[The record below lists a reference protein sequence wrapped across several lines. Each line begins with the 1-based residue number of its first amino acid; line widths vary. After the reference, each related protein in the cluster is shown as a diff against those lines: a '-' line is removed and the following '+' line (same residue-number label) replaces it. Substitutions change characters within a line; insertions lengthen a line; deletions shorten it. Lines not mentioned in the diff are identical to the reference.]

1 MSELKIGLKGQAQ
14 CRVVR
19 ENTAAAVGSGALE
32 VFSTPS
38 MVALM
43 EKAALE
49 SVQPFLEEGQGTVG
63 TRLEISHLTATPV
76 GMTVRAESELV
87 EIDRRKLSFRVSAW
101 AGEEKIGEGMHQR
114 FIIYN
119 DSFMEKTRAKLKKE

>member
-1 MSELKIGLKGQAQ
+1 MNGLVPGLKGSA
-14 CRVVR
+14 RTVVVQ

-38 MVALM
+38 MIALM

-63 TRLEISHLTATPV
+63 IELDIAHLAATPL
-76 GMTVRAESELV
+76 GMAVRAESELTAV
-87 EIDRRKLSFRVSAW
+87 EGRTLCFRVSAW
-101 AGEEKIGEGMHQR
+101 AGEELIGQGTHKRCIVFNER
-114 FIIYN
+114 FL
-119 DSFMEKTRAKLKKE
+119 AKALAKKG